1 MNIRSRQIWL
11 AAAVGVGL
19 GSALLGAGCKTKS
32 DGGDG
37 ARVRLINAAPNA
49 DGLTVS
55 VNGER
60 AWKNAAYRSSSG
72 YQTIA
77 AGTYPVRMDAA
88 KLGAVPA
95 RSLSFEKGHAYTVL
109 ALGRN
114 IRGSGPRLEVFEDGT
129 EPPPA
134 GRAVLRLINAS
145 TNGIPL
151 DLVVNSIVAAKGVT
165 FGGGSTALALDGGA
179 YDLQV
184 VAYGTA
190 DVLAGPV
197 SLRLEPGQ
205 SYTLVAIGDPSDG
218 SLSLEAYPDSK

>member
-1 MNIRSRQIWL
+1 MNIRSKQIWL
-11 AAAVGVGL
+11 TVAVGVGL
-19 GSALLGAGCKTKS
+19 GSVLLGAGCKTKS

-55 VNGER
+55 VNGDR

-72 YQTIA
+72 YQMIA

-95 RSLSFEKGHAYTVL
+95 RLLSFEKGHAYTVL
-109 ALGRN
+109 ALGASQ
-114 IRGSGPRLEVFEDGT
+114 GGGTRLEVLEDGT
-129 EPPPA
+129 APPAA
-134 GRAVLRLINAS
+134 GRAALRFVNAS
-145 TNGIPL
+145 TNGIRL

-165 FGGGSTALALDGGA
+165 FGGSSALTLDGNT

-184 VAYGTA
+184 VAYDTA

-197 SLRLEPGQ
+197 SLRLEPGRT
-205 SYTLVAIGDPSDG
+205 YTLVAMGDPDDG
-218 SLSLEAYPDSK
+218 SLSLEAYPDAK